1 MTNPSDDSLS
11 SAPAAAAPGGSV
23 WEDLID
29 IFYAPTRVF
38 ERRRDGR
45 FWVPL
50 IVLTV
55 MTVVLYFATKPYLQP
70 LYDAIWDK
78 MAVQLQK
85 NPRMTEEMMST
96 MRSRMDTFGWINV
109 MVVIPV
115 MVVLLALTMWI
126 VGKLFDSTQRFSQA
140 MAVAALS
147 QFPKLLESIIAGVQ
161 GAIMNPSSIT
171 SQHSIK
177 LSIARFLADTT
188 SPVTLALAGRFD
200 LFVIW
205 CTVLIA
211 IGLQVTGNIP
221 RARAAIAAVIVWA
234 LAAFPAVYSA
244 LKQGI

>member
-1 MTNPSDDSLS
+1 VTAPIDDTLS
-11 SAPAAAAPGGSV
+11 SVPAPAAPGGSV

-29 IFYAPTRVF
+29 IYYAPTKVF

-50 IVLTV
+50 LVLTV

-70 LYDAIWDK
+70 LYDAMWDK
-78 MAVQLQK
+78 MSVQFQK
-85 NPRMTEEMMST
+85 NPRMTEEMISKIHD
-96 MRSRMDTFGWINV
+96 RMDSFGWVNV
-109 MVVIPV
+109 LIGLPIIVC
-115 MVVLLALTMWI
+115 LLALTMWV

-147 QFPKLLESIIAGVQ
+147 QFPKLIESILAGVQ
-161 GAIMNPSSIT
+161 GFLMNPASIT
-171 SQHSIK
+171 SQHSVK
-177 LSIARFLADTT
+177 FSVARFLPEAT
-188 SPVTLALAGRFD
+188 SPVMLAVAGRLD

-211 IGLQVTGNIP
+211 IGLHVTGNIP
-221 RARAAIAAVIVWA
+221 KARAAIAAVIVWA
-234 LAAFPAVYSA
+234 VATFPMVYSA